1 MHLWRWFSVPL
12 FLILI
17 LFVLSECSLVTFP
30 SLGNS
35 DGFVSV
41 SRLSFQR
48 IRGSSFSS
56 HHRAFDYSYVNWSVI
71 HDHPRDITQD
81 DIFNLDTSAAISK
94 FCGKVQVGIY
104 PSTKVYIP
112 HCKYQTSLSRSFST
126 SYYSFFGGFF
136 SSPGKILPT
145 HWSFHPTFLGH
156 KFPPPCP
163 KFWSIQLERW
173 NMPALAQNSGAGM
186 RYVEIPF
193 SGGEE
198 KHVAIIVHHP
208 LPGWWR
214 GDWAIFHNVY
224 IGGT

>member
-1 MHLWRWFSVPL
+1 M
-12 FLILI
+12 
-17 LFVLSECSLVTFP
+17 TFP

-71 HDHPRDITQD
+71 HDHLRDITQD

-104 PSTKVYIP
+104 PSTKVCIP

-163 KFWSIQLERW
+163 SFGRSNLKGEICLHWHKIVEQAWDMMKSLFQVGRK
-173 NMPALAQNSGAGM
+173 NMWLS
-186 RYVEIPF
+186 
-193 SGGEE
+193 
-198 KHVAIIVHHP
+198 
-208 LPGWWR
+208 
-214 GDWAIFHNVY
+214 
-224 IGGT
+224 